1 MRELYRYEIS
11 TIESNGL
18 WKMAFSDHETFT
30 RDPKSIARA
39 LLERWIIGNRDKLTG
54 GERILVYGRFIHP
67 RDIEAKVQVR
77 VYRIGSDADH
87 HRPIAVAYL
96 GHSERDFPSP
106 VRSAGRLRRRLRL
119 PRPRTGDAGADE
131 LQPTGGTSFVITEP
145 TFDNAA

>member
-11 TIESNGL
+11 IIEHDGL

-54 GERILVYGRFIHP
+54 GDRILVFGRFVHP
-67 RDIEAKVQVR
+67 RDIVAKVQVQ
-77 VYRIGSDADH
+77 VYRAGLDQENR
-87 HRPIAVAYL
+87 RPVAVAYL
-96 GHSERDFPSP
+96 GHSERDFPTS
-106 VRSAGRLRRRLRL
+106 VRPTGRLRRRLRF
-119 PRPRTGDAGADE
+119 PRPRIGESGADE

-145 TFDNAA
+145 NLDSAA